1 MREQQAPKNMMNLPR
16 LLLSAA
22 AMSVAMP
29 QLHATS
35 PAFGNIN
42 VVQNDAGNAA
52 TSVTATL
59 TYTQAALSAD
69 GTTQLGSFN
78 LRTGSNRGDFNLR
91 FTSNAANDRA
101 QGIMISNVAQL
112 ARDNRTAGDLVGPSF
127 STSAT
132 AHDANGYFIA
142 VQAVTSDGP
151 EYNANLAAA
160 WFPYADGWIGGH
172 AVNSVNGGVLT
183 SLVGSA
189 GLTLSTTATGPN
201 TLYDPGATG
210 VYELNLAGINS
221 QTDGILLV
229 SGGKNEDNYA
239 MSKANT
245 DGTWTINVRDNFS
258 GSGTEGDGL
267 AFVYLPTTAVVSG
280 NTPGVHAMGRINGN
294 LTRDLGAGTYALV
307 RTTTGTYRLHA
318 PGIDPAQ
325 ATLLI
330 SPEAEGNGIDNH
342 IFYEAAGKG
351 WNLEYRDL
359 TGLGLQDNGSTDA
372 AFSFA
377 LMAGANTAAVWDGG
391 GANTSWGTVENW
403 QGDTAPIAGRDVI
416 IGAGTGNIAV
426 NTSQS
431 VGMLYISRDTGFTLS
446 GSTVSLSAGLLV
458 NAQPASTQTYIVSAP
473 LVLTE
478 DAFIMAQTLGSTLAL
493 RLDVASGN
501 AITAVD
507 KNLTLGGGSGIEIRD
522 PISLG
527 NGNLIKEGAN
537 QITVLAANAFS
548 QSFIVSGPNSQTTGA
563 FRLNAAA
570 AYGAFGAGDINMQN
584 LGDVTAIYFDSG
596 AGSGT
601 LQNTIRLQTTNADSG
616 TRFVVDSAAGFN
628 ATLSGMIT
636 GGEATSEF
644 IVGSDAANGQGR
656 LHLTSLNNDFIAERI
671 SITRGGLVIY
681 GDGSLGD
688 PSNDLYLNTANTNA
702 NTGSGLHFGADNIT
716 VAATR
721 SVEIATDS
729 VINTGAFHGTVAGS
743 ISGVGGL
750 MKAGT
755 GTLSLTYATGNTY
768 QGATTVMEGTLSL
781 EAASGS
787 ATGTGTVTVFNGATL
802 SGSGTVAG
810 AAVFQA
816 GSTLSPGNAAGT
828 LVFGAG
834 LDLQAGSIV
843 KLELTSPSSYDQV
856 QVTSG
861 ALGMSTTTAL
871 QISLHYT
878 PQAGDSF
885 DLLDWVSLSGD
896 SVLTDNLSVP
906 DLSGMGLQ
914 WNFSQFDSLGILTI
928 QNVPEPSRALLMMLG
943 LVGGLLRRRR

>member
-1 MREQQAPKNMMNLPR
+1 MLNLPR

-22 AMSVAMP
+22 AMSAALP

-42 VVQNDAGNAA
+42 IVQNDAGNAA

-59 TYTQAALSAD
+59 AYAQAALSAD
-69 GTTQLGSFN
+69 GTTQLGSFS

-91 FTSNAANDRA
+91 FTANAANDRA
-101 QGIMISNVAQL
+101 QGIMISTVSQL
-112 ARDNRTAGDLVGPSF
+112 ARDNSATGDPAGSFF

-132 AHDANGYFIA
+132 ANDANGYFIS

-151 EYNANLAAA
+151 EFNANLAAA

-172 AVNSVNGGVLT
+172 AVNSVNGGILT
-183 SLVGSA
+183 SLTGSA
-189 GLTLSTTATGPN
+189 GLTLSTTAAGPN

-239 MSKANT
+239 MSKANA
-245 DGTWTINVRDNFS
+245 DGTWTVNVRDNFS
-258 GSGTEGDGL
+258 GSGNEADGF
-267 AFVYLPTTAVVSG
+267 AFVYIPTSAIVSG
-280 NTPGVHAMGRINGN
+280 NMPGVHAMGRINGN
-294 LTRDLGAGTYALV
+294 LTKDIGAGTYALV
-307 RTTTGTYRLHA
+307 RTTTGTYRLYA

-325 ATLLI
+325 ATLLLNA
-330 SPEAEGNGIDNH
+330 EAEGVMGDNH
-342 IFYEAAGKG
+342 IFYEASGKG
-351 WNLEYRDL
+351 WKLESRDL
-359 TGLGLQDNGSTDA
+359 TGLGLQDNGSTDNT
-372 AFSFA
+372 FSFA
-377 LMAGANTAAVWDGG
+377 LMASANTAAVWDAG
-391 GANTSWGTVENW
+391 GANTNWGTVANW
-403 QGDTAPIAGRDVI
+403 QGDTAPVAGRDVI
-416 IGAGTGNIAV
+416 IGTGTGNIAV
-426 NTSQS
+426 NTAQN

-446 GSTVSLSAGLLV
+446 GSAVSLSSGLMV
-458 NAQPASTQTYIVSAP
+458 NAQPTASQTYIVSAP

-478 DAFIMAQTLGSTLAL
+478 DAFIMAQTTGSTVAL

-501 AITAVD
+501 AVTAVD
-507 KNLTLGGGSGIEIRD
+507 KNLTLGGGSGIEFRD

-527 NGNLIKEGAN
+527 QGNLIKEGAN
-537 QITVLAANAFS
+537 QITVMAANTFS
-548 QSFIVSGPNSQTTGA
+548 QSFIVSGPNSQTNGA
-563 FRLNAAA
+563 FRLNAPA

-601 LQNTIRLQTTNADSG
+601 LENNIRLQTTNTTSG

-628 ATLSGMIT
+628 ATLSGMIS

-644 IVGSDAANGQGR
+644 YVGSDAANGQGR
-656 LHLTSLNNDFIAERI
+656 LHLTNLNNNFIAARI
-671 SITRGGLVIY
+671 NITRGGLVIY

-721 SVEIATDS
+721 GVEIATDS
-729 VINTGAFHGTVAGS
+729 VINTGTFHGTVAGT
-743 ISGVGGL
+743 ISGAGGL

-755 GTLSLTYATGNTY
+755 GILSLTSTTGNTY
-768 QGATTVMEGTLSL
+768 QGTTTVMEGTLSL

-787 ATGTGTVTVFNGATL
+787 ATGTGTITVLTGATL
-802 SGSGTVAG
+802 GGSGSVAG
-810 AAVFQA
+810 GASLSS
-816 GSTLSPGNAAGT
+816 GSTLAPGNANASGT

-834 LDLQAGSIV
+834 LDLQAGSTV
-843 KLELTSPSSYDQV
+843 KLDLLGASSYDRL
-856 QVTSG
+856 QVTGGS
-861 ALGMSTTTAL
+861 LGMTTTTAL
-871 QISLHYT
+871 QISLGYT

-885 DLLDWVSLSGD
+885 DLLDWGSLTGDTVLQDNLSLPSLSG
-896 SVLTDNLSVP
+896 T
-906 DLSGMGLQ
+906 GLQ
-914 WNFSQFDSLGILTI
+914 WDFSQFDSLGILSI
-928 QNVPEPSRALLMMLG
+928 QGVPEPSRVLLLMLG